1 MQADSRLSIPAPPL
15 VTSTGQP
22 MARAEA
28 LLPHPAAGGIPID
41 LSRGEPRSDHQTDHP
56 TGDRFEVMAA
66 GLSPVAFFF
75 SGQTEHQ
82 QEVRAST
89 SSV

>member
-1 MQADSRLSIPAPPL
+1 
-15 VTSTGQP
+15 

-28 LLPHPAAGGIPID
+28 LLPHPAAAAIPIVGFPVDRIPMD
-41 LSRGEPRSDHQTDHP
+41 LSRGEPWSDHQTDHP